1 MTALRFADT
10 VFTSGRVLSF
20 DDASTV
26 ADAIA
31 VTGDRIAGV
40 GSDKS
45 VLALAGPE
53 TRVVALSGR
62 TVIPGIIDAHAHMER
77 EGLKQLRL
85 SLAGL
90 ATVREILDR
99 IAAEAARTPKGQ
111 WIVTMPVGEAPY
123 YFGGPNTLAEKRM
136 PDRHELDRAAP
147 DHPVCISGV
156 FGNWGR
162 PPGYTALN
170 TLALRLNGI
179 DRGTKPACSG
189 VVIERDASGEPTGII
204 VEHNNRPTVEFD
216 LLPAVPKFS
225 AADRLEGIRRS
236 MPLYNAMGTT
246 SIYEGHGSSPET
258 IACYTQ
264 LAEEGALTVRTS
276 LTVSPT
282 WNDAEEAERA
292 MRDWLPYARGHG
304 LGDATFRISGVFI
317 GFGDDPAVARLT
329 RKALPDTGWT
339 GFVESAATKDE
350 YRAFV
355 MLAARHDLRVH
366 TIVGDKLAEILPI
379 LEDVDRVHPLAG
391 RRWVLEHVGR
401 VRKQDFATLKRLGI
415 FVTTI
420 PPYQIWKNADRYIDD
435 TDGGESAMPHRSF
448 LAAGIPVAAGTDNIP
463 YNPFFS
469 VWAMVARQERTTGR
483 VIGPGQ
489 RLHAEDALRLLTRN
503 GGWLSFD
510 EAHKGTLEPGKLAD
524 LAVLSHDPRDTA
536 VDDLPQIKSQLTMI
550 GGRIVHEAWR

>member
-1 MTALRFADT
+1 VTALRFADT
-10 VFTSGRVLSF
+10 VFTSGRVLTF

-189 VVIERDASGEPTGII
+189 VVLYLGLSKRYDHLLHHDFVFSRDP
-204 VEHNNRPTVEFD
+204 H
-216 LLPAVPKFS
+216 
-225 AADRLEGIRRS
+225 
-236 MPLYNAMGTT
+236 
-246 SIYEGHGSSPET
+246 H
-258 IACYTQ
+258 
-264 LAEEGALTVRTS
+264 LA
-276 LTVSPT
+276 
-282 WNDAEEAERA
+282 
-292 MRDWLPYARGHG
+292 
-304 LGDATFRISGVFI
+304 
-317 GFGDDPAVARLT
+317 
-329 RKALPDTGWT
+329 
-339 GFVESAATKDE
+339 
-350 YRAFV
+350 
-355 MLAARHDLRVH
+355 
-366 TIVGDKLAEILPI
+366 
-379 LEDVDRVHPLAG
+379 
-391 RRWVLEHVGR
+391 
-401 VRKQDFATLKRLGI
+401 
-415 FVTTI
+415 
-420 PPYQIWKNADRYIDD
+420 
-435 TDGGESAMPHRSF
+435 
-448 LAAGIPVAAGTDNIP
+448 
-463 YNPFFS
+463 
-469 VWAMVARQERTTGR
+469 
-483 VIGPGQ
+483 
-489 RLHAEDALRLLTRN
+489 
-503 GGWLSFD
+503 
-510 EAHKGTLEPGKLAD
+510 
-524 LAVLSHDPRDTA
+524 
-536 VDDLPQIKSQLTMI
+536 
-550 GGRIVHEAWR
+550 

>member
-1 MTALRFADT
+1 VPSSSTSSPTVCKRDRSPIRRHRFHERPCPDLRR
-10 VFTSGRVLSF
+10 RVHR
-20 DDASTV
+20 

-111 WIVTMPVGEAPY
+111 WIVTMPVGEPPY

-179 DRGTKPACSG
+179 GPRTKPACSG

-225 AADRLEGIRRS
+225 AADRLEGIRGRCHSTTQWARRASTKATARRRRPSRATRS
-236 MPLYNAMGTT
+236 
-246 SIYEGHGSSPET
+246 S
-258 IACYTQ
+258 
-264 LAEEGALTVRTS
+264 R
-276 LTVSPT
+276 
-282 WNDAEEAERA
+282 
-292 MRDWLPYARGHG
+292 
-304 LGDATFRISGVFI
+304 
-317 GFGDDPAVARLT
+317 
-329 RKALPDTGWT
+329 RKA
-339 GFVESAATKDE
+339 
-350 YRAFV
+350 R
-355 MLAARHDLRVH
+355 
-366 TIVGDKLAEILPI
+366 
-379 LEDVDRVHPLAG
+379 
-391 RRWVLEHVGR
+391 
-401 VRKQDFATLKRLGI
+401 
-415 FVTTI
+415 
-420 PPYQIWKNADRYIDD
+420 
-435 TDGGESAMPHRSF
+435 
-448 LAAGIPVAAGTDNIP
+448 
-463 YNPFFS
+463 
-469 VWAMVARQERTTGR
+469 
-483 VIGPGQ
+483 
-489 RLHAEDALRLLTRN
+489 
-503 GGWLSFD
+503 
-510 EAHKGTLEPGKLAD
+510 
-524 LAVLSHDPRDTA
+524 
-536 VDDLPQIKSQLTMI
+536 
-550 GGRIVHEAWR
+550 